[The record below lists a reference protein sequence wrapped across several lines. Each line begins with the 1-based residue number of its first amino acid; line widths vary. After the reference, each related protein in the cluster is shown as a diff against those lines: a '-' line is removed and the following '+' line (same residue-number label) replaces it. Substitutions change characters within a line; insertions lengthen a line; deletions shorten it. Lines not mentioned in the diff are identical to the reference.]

1 DALDSAKFFEAVD
14 ASNTKLL
21 EDLKDHPTWYSNAQK
36 ENITW
41 SVQSARETA
50 DFVHAVVAFKKNQ
63 EAAIVEDRRWK
74 MEDRENVEDGRDGR
88 WKMEDGK
95 NREEEAAKEQ
105 NRRIEQGKLAEVKAL
120 AESPCEDW
128 SAKGDRANAIMK
140 MTREKFGSPVS
151 AAMKE
156 FIAHPSEATL
166 RATGKSSVIAMTP
179 DEADEAVETAEIF
192 AKIAA
197 DAAKLGRDKNINA
210 ALQENCNWSETITR
224 EIVEFA
230 RAVATFKAAQQ
241 P

>member
-1 DALDSAKFFEAVD
+1 
-14 ASNTKLL
+14 
-21 EDLKDHPTWYSNAQK
+21 
-36 ENITW
+36 
-41 SVQSARETA
+41 
-50 DFVHAVVAFKKNQ
+50 
-63 EAAIVEDRRWK
+63 

-120 AESPCEDW
+120 ADSPCENNG
-128 SAKGDRANAIMK
+128 SAKSDRAYAVMK
-140 MTREKFGSPVS
+140 MTRKKFRSPVS

-156 FIAHPSEATL
+156 FIARPSETTL
-166 RATGKSSVIAMTP
+166 RATGKSSVIAMTAE
-179 DEADEAVETAEIF
+179 EAEEAVETAEIF

-197 DAAKLGRDKNINA
+197 DAAKFGRDENIDS
-210 ALQENCNWSETITR
+210 ALPGNCDWSETITR

-230 RAVATFKAAQQ
+230 RAVAAFKAAQQ